1 MPDDQIQKLTELFAK
16 FPGVG
21 PRQARRF
28 VYYLIHKESGYLGM
42 LTETIKNIHHS
53 VLQCSDCKRFYALRR
68 EDEKGGVCFLCRD
81 ENKNSSTLLIVEKDA
96 DLENIERTGAYTGH
110 YFVLGGLIPVLEKE
124 PEKRIRLKYLKSLLE
139 RKKEISEII
148 IALTAN
154 VDGDHTAEYIK
165 NALSVILKEKGTR
178 ITTLGRGLSTG
189 TELEYSDS
197 DTLKNALKNR
207 G

>member
-1 MPDDQIQKLTELFAK
+1 M
-16 FPGVG
+16 
-21 PRQARRF
+21 
-28 VYYLIHKESGYLGM
+28 
-42 LTETIKNIHHS
+42 
-53 VLQCSDCKRFYALRR
+53 RR